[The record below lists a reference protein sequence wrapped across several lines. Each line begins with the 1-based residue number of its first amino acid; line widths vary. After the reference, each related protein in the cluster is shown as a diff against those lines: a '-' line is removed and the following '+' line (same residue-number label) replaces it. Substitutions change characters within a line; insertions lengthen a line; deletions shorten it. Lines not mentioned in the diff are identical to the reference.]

1 MNETTQKSN
10 ENNAVENDAPTV
22 ENASEGTSCEVDQE
36 SLVHELE
43 NAQQQ
48 ISDFQDRMLRM
59 QAEMEN
65 LRKRTERDL
74 SNAHKYGI
82 EKFAGELLQVKDSLE
97 LGLSAANV
105 DPLKLQEGT
114 ELTLK
119 MLAAVLEKFAVEEID
134 PLGEVFDPNLH
145 EAMTIQ
151 ESNEYSA
158 NTVINVMQKGYTLND
173 RLLRPAM
180 VIVAKAPESAVN
192 DEENDN

>member
-1 MNETTQKSN
+1 MNEITQNSN
-10 ENNAVENDAPTV
+10 GNDPIDNNASTTD
-22 ENASEGTSCEVDQE
+22 SESESISSEMDQE
-36 SLVHELE
+36 SLVQELE
-43 NAQQQ
+43 DAQQK

-97 LGLSAANV
+97 LGLRATDV
-105 DPLKLQEGT
+105 DLAKLQEGT

-119 MLAAVLEKFAVEEID
+119 MLTTVLKKFSIEEID

-145 EAMTIQ
+145 EAMTLQ
-151 ESNEYSA
+151 ESTEYSP
-158 NTVINVMQKGYTLND
+158 NMVINVMQKGYTLND

-180 VIVAKAPESAVN
+180 VIVAKSPDAAT
-192 DEENDN
+192 DD

>member
-1 MNETTQKSN
+1 MNEITQNSN
-10 ENNAVENDAPTV
+10 GNDPIDNNASTMD
-22 ENASEGTSCEVDQE
+22 SESESISSEMDQE
-36 SLVHELE
+36 SLVQELE
-43 NAQQQ
+43 DAQQK

-97 LGLSAANV
+97 LGLRATDV
-105 DPLKLQEGT
+105 DLAKLQEGT

-119 MLAAVLEKFAVEEID
+119 MLTTVLKKFSIEEID

-145 EAMTIQ
+145 EAMTLQ
-151 ESNEYSA
+151 ESTEYSP
-158 NTVINVMQKGYTLND
+158 NMVINVMQKGYTLND

-180 VIVAKAPESAVN
+180 VIVAKSPDAAT
-192 DEENDN
+192 DD

>member
-1 MNETTQKSN
+1 MNEITQNSN
-10 ENNAVENDAPTV
+10 GNDPIDNNASTMDNE
-22 ENASEGTSCEVDQE
+22 SESISSEMDQE
-36 SLVHELE
+36 SLVQELE
-43 NAQQQ
+43 DAQQK

-97 LGLSAANV
+97 LGLRATDV
-105 DPLKLQEGT
+105 DLAKLQEGT

-119 MLAAVLEKFAVEEID
+119 MLTTVLKKFSIEEID

-145 EAMTIQ
+145 EAMTLQ
-151 ESNEYSA
+151 ESTEYSP
-158 NTVINVMQKGYTLND
+158 NMVINVMQKGYTLND

-180 VIVAKAPESAVN
+180 VIVAKSPDAAT
-192 DEENDN
+192 DD

>member
-10 ENNAVENDAPTV
+10 ENNAVENNAPTV
-22 ENASEGTSCEVDQE
+22 ESASEGTSFEIDQE

-97 LGLSAANV
+97 LGLGAADV
-105 DPLKLQEGT
+105 DPVKLQEGS

-119 MLAAVLEKFAVEEID
+119 MLTTVLQKFSVEEID
-134 PLGEVFDPNLH
+134 PLGELFDPNLH

-151 ESNEYSA
+151 ESTEHPPK
-158 NTVINVMQKGYTLND
+158 TVINVMQKGYSLND

-180 VIVAKAPESAVN
+180 VIVAKAPEDTEN
-192 DEENDN
+192 GNENDD

>member
-1 MNETTQKSN
+1 MNETTQNSN
-10 ENNAVENDAPTV
+10 KNDSADNDASSMDSAFEST
-22 ENASEGTSCEVDQE
+22 NSEMDQE
-36 SLVHELE
+36 SLVQELE
-43 NAQQQ
+43 DAQQK

-97 LGLSAANV
+97 LGLRATDV
-105 DPLKLQEGT
+105 DLAKLQEGT

-119 MLAAVLEKFAVEEID
+119 MLTAVLKKFSIEEID

-145 EAMTIQ
+145 EAMTLQ
-151 ESNEYSA
+151 ESTEYSP
-158 NTVINVMQKGYTLND
+158 NIVINVMQKGYTLND

-180 VIVAKAPESAVN
+180 VIVAKAPDVAT
-192 DEENDN
+192 DN

>member
-1 MNETTQKSN
+1 M
-10 ENNAVENDAPTV
+10 
-22 ENASEGTSCEVDQE
+22 DQE
-36 SLVHELE
+36 SLVQELE
-43 NAQQQ
+43 DAQQK

-97 LGLSAANV
+97 LGLRSTDV
-105 DPLKLQEGT
+105 DLAKLQEGT

-119 MLAAVLEKFAVEEID
+119 MLTAVLKKFSIEEID

-145 EAMTIQ
+145 EAMTLQ
-151 ESNEYSA
+151 ESTEYSP
-158 NTVINVMQKGYTLND
+158 NMVINVMQKGYTLND

-180 VIVAKAPESAVN
+180 VIVAKSPDAAT
-192 DEENDN
+192 DD

>member
-1 MNETTQKSN
+1 MNETTQNSN
-10 ENNAVENDAPTV
+10 GNDPVDNDASAMDST
-22 ENASEGTSCEVDQE
+22 SESISSEMDQE
-36 SLVHELE
+36 SLVQELE
-43 NAQQQ
+43 DAQQK
-48 ISDFQDRMLRM
+48 ISEFQDRMLRM

-97 LGLSAANV
+97 LGLGASDV
-105 DPLKLQEGT
+105 DLAKLQEGT

-119 MLAAVLEKFAVEEID
+119 MLTAVLKKFSIEEINA
-134 PLGEVFDPNLH
+134 LGEVFDPNLH
-145 EAMTIQ
+145 EAMTLQ
-151 ESNEYSA
+151 ESAEYSP

-180 VIVAKAPESAVN
+180 VIVAKAPEAAT
-192 DEENDN
+192 DD

>member
-1 MNETTQKSN
+1 MNEITQNSN
-10 ENNAVENDAPTV
+10 GNDPIDNNASTMD
-22 ENASEGTSCEVDQE
+22 SESESISSEMDQE
-36 SLVHELE
+36 SLVQELE
-43 NAQQQ
+43 DAQQK

-97 LGLSAANV
+97 LGLRATDV
-105 DPLKLQEGT
+105 DLAKLQEGT

-119 MLAAVLEKFAVEEID
+119 MLTAVLKKFSIEEID

-145 EAMTIQ
+145 EAMTLQ
-151 ESNEYSA
+151 ESTEYSP
-158 NTVINVMQKGYTLND
+158 NMVINVMQKGYTLND

-180 VIVAKAPESAVN
+180 VIVAKSPDAAT
-192 DEENDN
+192 DD

>member
-1 MNETTQKSN
+1 MNETTQNSN
-10 ENNAVENDAPTV
+10 GNDPVDNDASAIDST
-22 ENASEGTSCEVDQE
+22 SESISSEMDQE
-36 SLVHELE
+36 SLVQELE
-43 NAQQQ
+43 DAQQK
-48 ISDFQDRMLRM
+48 ISEFQDRMLRM

-97 LGLSAANV
+97 LGLGASDV
-105 DPLKLQEGT
+105 DLAKLQEGT

-119 MLAAVLEKFAVEEID
+119 MLTAVLKKFSIEEINA
-134 PLGEVFDPNLH
+134 LGEVFDPNLH
-145 EAMTIQ
+145 EAMTLQ
-151 ESNEYSA
+151 ESAEYSP

-180 VIVAKAPESAVN
+180 VIVAKAPEAAT
-192 DEENDN
+192 DD

>member
-1 MNETTQKSN
+1 MNETTQNSN
-10 ENNAVENDAPTV
+10 GNDSVDNDASTMDSAP
-22 ENASEGTSCEVDQE
+22 ESISSEMDQE
-36 SLVHELE
+36 SLVQELE
-43 NAQQQ
+43 DAQQK

-97 LGLSAANV
+97 LGLGASDV
-105 DPLKLQEGT
+105 DLAKLQEGT

-119 MLAAVLEKFAVEEID
+119 MLTAVLKKFSIEEID
-134 PLGEVFDPNLH
+134 SLGEAFDPNLH
-145 EAMTIQ
+145 EAMTLQ
-151 ESNEYSA
+151 ESAEYSP

-180 VIVAKAPESAVN
+180 VIVAKAPEAAT
-192 DEENDN
+192 DD

>member
-1 MNETTQKSN
+1 MNETTQNSN
-10 ENNAVENDAPTV
+10 GNDPIDNNASTMD
-22 ENASEGTSCEVDQE
+22 SESESISSEMDQE
-36 SLVHELE
+36 SLVQELE
-43 NAQQQ
+43 DAQQK

-97 LGLSAANV
+97 LGLRATDV
-105 DPLKLQEGT
+105 DLAKLQEGT

-119 MLAAVLEKFAVEEID
+119 MLTAVLKKFSIEEID

-145 EAMTIQ
+145 EAMTLQ
-151 ESNEYSA
+151 ESTEYSP
-158 NTVINVMQKGYTLND
+158 NMVINVMQKGYTLND

-180 VIVAKAPESAVN
+180 VIVAKSPDAAT
-192 DEENDN
+192 DD